1 MLAPLIE
8 EHSDFLFYLIWD
20 NISNY
25 CEAEKKLD
33 GEFIIITSY
42 AIKFYNVGKI
52 YFKKFNYQEKRFYNL
67 KE

>member
-1 MLAPLIE
+1 MLPPLLV
-8 EHSDFLFYLIWD
+8 HTDFLLYLIWD

-42 AIKFYNVGKI
+42 AIKFYNLGKI
-52 YFKKFNYQEKRFYNL
+52 YFKKFSYQDKSIYNL
-67 KE
+67 KV